1 MGFSKASDWCGCV
14 GAWCVQ
20 WLKTK
25 YIKGYHYFGA
35 TAMRPL
41 SKGGV
46 VDSDCKVYGV
56 TGLRVVDVSIMPV
69 KVGPTTLSSRPTRS
83 RHLVWRDILL
93 RPLRSAGR
101 ATAL

>member
-1 MGFSKASDWCGCV
+1 MKGSLS
-14 GAWCVQ
+14 AWCVQ

-69 KVGPTTLSSRPTRS
+69 KVRPTS
-83 RHLVWRDILL
+83 RRLASRRTDCLEAHPLLDI
-93 RPLRSAGR
+93 PCTPA
-101 ATAL
+101 AP

>member
-1 MGFSKASDWCGCV
+1 
-14 GAWCVQ
+14 VQ

-69 KVGPTTLSSRPTRS
+69 KVRPTTLRPTCIS
-83 RHLVWRDILL
+83 AAGLEGDSYDISCI
-93 RPLRSAGR
+93 PA
-101 ATAL
+101 AP